1 MENNYR
7 HRYLDRDIPHRL
19 IAVEGPIGV
28 GKTTL
33 ARRLAH
39 TLGFEPLL
47 ERAEENPFLAEF
59 YQNRRNAALATQL
72 FFLFQR
78 SRQLDELRQDDT
90 AGTPRVTDFLL
101 EKDRLFARENL
112 DPREFDLYEQVYLQL
127 QPHNPVPDLVIY
139 LQAPV
144 TVLLDRIQ
152 RRGVAAEQSISPR
165 YLEQLNEAYTQL
177 FHYYDRSPVLIVN
190 ASDIDFAN
198 NDGDYLLL
206 VDYLL
211 RIERGRHY
219 FNPTTTSDID

>member
-1 MENNYR
+1 MENDFRN
-7 HRYLDRDIPHRL
+7 RYLSREITQRF

-33 ARRLAH
+33 ARRLAK
-39 TLGFEPLL
+39 TLGFDSLL
-47 ERAEENPFLAEF
+47 ERAEENPFLSEF

-78 SRQLDELRQDDT
+78 SRQLEELRQQAT
-90 AGTPRVTDFLL
+90 QGCLVADFLL
-101 EKDRLFARENL
+101 DKDRLFAQVNL
-112 DPREFDLYEQVYLQL
+112 DPREFELYEQVYRQL
-127 QPHNPVPDLVIY
+127 QPHNPTPDLVIY

-144 TVLLDRIQ
+144 PVLLERIEH
-152 RRGVAAEQSISPR
+152 RGVAAEQSISPR
-165 YLEQLNEAYTQL
+165 YLELLNEAYTQL

-190 ASDIDFAN
+190 ATDIDFAN

-219 FNPTTTSDID
+219 FNPTTSSNGN